1 MNFDVM
7 PELQLKYGYYAWRV
21 LMWVV
26 AMSLLVIFRI
36 QR

>member
-7 PELQLKYGYYAWRV
+7 PELQLKYGYYEWRV
-21 LMWVV
+21 LMLVV